1 MKPFYQVLVVHT
13 LHGTDPSLT
22 HGEYLY
28 ANMTSHI
35 FDNLS
40 LAEECFH
47 EFSALYEG
55 MSAMTVELNTLEG
68 SDDSD
73 NS

>member
-1 MKPFYQVLVVHT
+1 MKPFYQVLVIHT
-13 LHGTDPSLT
+13 LPGTDPGLT
-22 HGEYLY
+22 RGEYIY
-28 ANMTSHI
+28 TNMTSHI

-40 LAEECFH
+40 LAKECFH

-55 MSAMTVELNTLEG
+55 MNSMTVELNTLEG